1 MDTLVNGHSTLLTPN
16 GVLPAMS
23 TQMPKRGS
31 RVKFVTS
38 DMERKRG
45 RIVDTNPYSA
55 TVKVDTGSGI
65 EKIPIKAVVSR

>member
-1 MDTLVNGHSTLLTPN
+1 
-16 GVLPAMS
+16 MS